1 MVTSAK
7 TRCYIYN
14 VCQTIYAIYALRFGM
29 ASSNKSIY
37 AALTAN
43 LLIAIIKFI
52 AGYFSSSAAMV
63 AEGVHS
69 VVDTANQVLLLF
81 GLKQSRK
88 KPDAAR
94 PFGYGKEL
102 YFYSFIV
109 SILIFGLGGG
119 VSMYQGITHIIKPE
133 MPGDPTW
140 NYVVLGC
147 SVIFEGSSLFI
158 AAKEFNKLRGELSWW
173 QAITKSKDPSTFLV
187 LFEDSAAVVGLVIV
201 AVCLFLGHTYHIS
214 YLDGLASL
222 LVGIILIGV
231 SLILA
236 RESRS
241 LLMGEG
247 ISLSTKK
254 RITEIVEQDADVLKL
269 MHMMSTYQSP
279 SEVLL
284 MLIISFKDNLDTAGI
299 NNAIIRIRN
308 KVKDEY
314 NLIHFVIIQ
323 PDTFM
328 EKVSAN
334 VQLYI

>member
-1 MVTSAK
+1 MP
-7 TRCYIYN
+7 
-14 VCQTIYAIYALRFGM
+14 
-29 ASSNKSIY
+29 SSNKSIY
-37 AALTAN
+37 AALAAN
-43 LLIAIIKFI
+43 LLIVLTKFA
-52 AGYFSSSAAMV
+52 AGFFSNSAAMV

-69 VVDTANQVLLLF
+69 VVDTANQLLLLF
-81 GLKQSRK
+81 GLHQSRK
-88 KPDAAR
+88 KPNAKH

-119 VSMYQGITHIIKPE
+119 VSVYQGIAHIITPE
-133 MPGDPTW
+133 VPGNPNW
-140 NYVVLGC
+140 NYAVLGM
-147 SVIFEGSSLFI
+147 SVIFEGSSLLI

-173 QAITKSKDPSTFLV
+173 QAIVKSKDPSTFLV
-187 LFEDSAAVVGLVIV
+187 LFEDSAAVIGLVIV
-201 AVCLFLGHTYHIS
+201 AVCMFIGHTYHIN

-222 LVGIILIGV
+222 LVGIILICV

-247 ISLSTKK
+247 ISLLTKK

-269 MHMMSTYQSP
+269 MHIMSTYQSP

-284 MLIISFKDNLDTAGI
+284 ILIISFKDNLDTAGI
-299 NNAIIRIRN
+299 SQAIICIRN
-308 KVKDEY
+308 RVKDEY

-328 EKVSAN
+328 EKVSPN
-334 VQLYI
+334 MQLYV